1 MFLYP
6 TSVINAGPRRRPT
19 VDHYKG
25 AVPPH
30 NETERMEAFTGIG
43 LSNAPHNPLT
53 ARLAHVLAK
62 LLQVCPTTV
71 HIMSLIPVKFLTNE
85 VI

>member
-6 TSVINAGPRRRPT
+6 TNVLSAGPRRRPT

-43 LSNAPHNPLT
+43 LDNAPHNPLT

-71 HIMSLIPVKFLTNE
+71 HIMSFLPVR
-85 VI
+85 VPDQ

>member
-1 MFLYP
+1 M
-6 TSVINAGPRRRPT
+6 
-19 VDHYKG
+19 DKYKG

-43 LSNAPHNPLT
+43 LNDAPHNPLT

-62 LLQVCPTTV
+62 LLQVCPTIV
-71 HIMSLIPVKFLTNE
+71 HIMVFAPCESS
-85 VI
+85 